1 MGPDGGAEAVRR
13 RGAWLALTLLCV
25 FLPACGGLP
34 RIIVLHDPLS
44 AEEHLRL
51 GALYEARGQA
61 NLAEKEY
68 AAVLQRDARSADPR
82 MPAWQ
87 AEAHTRLGNLAYQ
100 RGERATAEHR
110 YLDALA
116 QQPDH
121 PEACNNLAWIYA
133 EQGGALEEAEALARR
148 AVQASTGSRRAYFL
162 DTLGVVLLRR
172 GRPQEAHEVF
182 IEALA
187 LADPGDGR
195 LRAALHR
202 HLEEAVEALSAG
214 K

>member
-1 MGPDGGAEAVRR
+1 M
-13 RGAWLALTLLCV
+13 
-25 FLPACGGLP
+25 P
-34 RIIVLHDPLS
+34 RIVVLHDPLS

-51 GALYEARGQA
+51 GALYEARGQV

-68 AAVLQRDARSADPR
+68 AAVLQRDARSADPLSDRQAGR
-82 MPAWQ
+82 MPARR

-100 RGERATAEHR
+100 RGEPATAGRH

-116 QQPDH
+116 HRPDH

-133 EQGGALEEAEALARR
+133 EQGGGLEEAEALARR
-148 AVQASTGSRRAYFL
+148 AVQASTGSQRAYFL

-172 GRPQEAHEVF
+172 GHPQEAHEVF
-182 IEALA
+182 VEALA
-187 LADPGDGR
+187 LAEPGGGR
-195 LRAALHR
+195 LRAALQR